1 MVTAVSVVTS
11 AIIAGDVAI
20 TGGALHQVV
29 EGAVRETHRPDVPDH
44 NRSHPYQIPAKVS
57 VTITTVRRSSAF
69 PRSDGWW

>member
-20 TGGALHQVV
+20 TGGALHQVA

-57 VTITTVRRSSAF
+57 VTITIGTTIQRF
-69 PRSDGWW
+69 PSL